1 MHKLPDSQP
10 TAAFGASFEA
20 SSSESSRTSLGIR
33 RRRLLAAVPAC
44 AALVAG
50 AAHTGGHAQGQ
61 PNVTKLIVGFP
72 PGGSGDLFARIL
84 AERLQ
89 TELGG
94 PVVVDNRAGGGG
106 LTAVAAFQRA
116 PADGYTLMMHTGST
130 AITAPISRKVPPYN
144 PVEDF
149 AWIALLT
156 NAPFIIAINP
166 ALPAQDLKS
175 LVAYA
180 KAQNG
185 KLSYGHAGLG
195 TTVHLA
201 GELFKERAGIAVAD
215 IPYAGSGP
223 ALTDTI
229 AGNVAF
235 IVETYGTLIQHHK
248 SGKLR
253 IVGALS
259 ETRLPE
265 MPEIGTARE
274 AGFDV
279 VAGTSNLL
287 AAPLGTPPERQA
299 VIAAAVARVTAR
311 ADFQQQLATLGIQAF
326 LNSNPQEARSYV
338 AREVARWTPLV
349 KKLGIAL

>member
-1 MHKLPDSQP
+1 MNRPAL
-10 TAAFGASFEA
+10 
-20 SSSESSRTSLGIR
+20 LR
-33 RRRLLAAVPAC
+33 RRTAL
-44 AALVAG
+44 AALVTLG
-50 AAHTGGHAQGQ
+50 MPTLVRAQGT

-89 TELGG
+89 TELATT
-94 PVVVDNRAGGGG
+94 VVVENRAGAGG

-130 AITAPISRKVPPYN
+130 AISAPISRKVPPYK

-149 AWIALLT
+149 AWVAMLS
-156 NAPFIIAINP
+156 NAPFLIAVNT
-166 ALPAQDLKS
+166 ALPVQDLKS

-180 KAQNG
+180 KAQAG
-185 KLSYGHAGLG
+185 KLNYGHAGLG

-201 GELFKERAGIAVAD
+201 AELFKDRAGIAVTD
-215 IPYAGSGP
+215 IPYPGSGP

-248 SGKLR
+248 AGKLR
-253 IVGALS
+253 IVGALA
-259 ETRLPE
+259 EDRLPE
-265 MPEIGTARE
+265 MPDVGTARE
-274 AGFDV
+274 IGLDV
-279 VAGTSNLL
+279 VAGTCNLL
-287 AAPLGTPPERQA
+287 SAPLGTPPERQA
-299 VIAAAVARVTAR
+299 AIAAAIARVTAR
-311 ADFQQQLATLGIQAF
+311 ADFQQQLAALGIQPV
-326 LNSNPQEARSYV
+326 LNSNPQETRAYV
-338 AREVARWTPLV
+338 AKEVARWTPLV